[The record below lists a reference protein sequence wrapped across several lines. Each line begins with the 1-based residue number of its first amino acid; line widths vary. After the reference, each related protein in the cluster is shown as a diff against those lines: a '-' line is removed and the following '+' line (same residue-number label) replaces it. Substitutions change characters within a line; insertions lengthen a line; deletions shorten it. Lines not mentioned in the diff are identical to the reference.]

1 VTIQYGII
9 DTWPQEPQLTGIV
22 NLLATVFTNQTP
34 DAIRD
39 DLLTAV
45 EHPALLVQFAKFDGD
60 IIGCKLGY
68 EREPGLF
75 YSWLGC
81 VDVRFRGHGIAAE
94 LMRQQHDW
102 CREQGYR
109 TIRTKTYNQWRSM
122 LLLNIRSGFDIV
134 GTEPGRHG
142 LKIVLEKSL
151 QAPSRD

>member
-1 VTIQYGII
+1 MTIQYE
-9 DTWPQEPQLTGIV
+9 TTNTLPLEPQFTELIG
-22 NLLATVFTNQTP
+22 LLAAVFINQTP

-39 DLLTAV
+39 DLLAAANY
-45 EHPALLVQFAKFDGD
+45 PALLVQLARSTDH

-81 VDVRFRGHGIAAE
+81 VDAKFREQGIAAE

-102 CREQGYR
+102 CRTQGYK
-109 TIRTKTYNQWRSM
+109 TIQTKTYNQWRSM
-122 LLLNIRSGFDIV
+122 LLLNIRSGFTIV
-134 GTEPGRHG
+134 GTEPGRYG

-151 QAPSRD
+151 

>member
-1 VTIQYGII
+1 MTIQYE
-9 DTWPQEPQLTGIV
+9 TATTLPPEPQFTELIG
-22 NLLATVFTNQTP
+22 LLATVFTNQTT

-39 DLLTAV
+39 DLLATANYPV
-45 EHPALLVQFAKFDGD
+45 LLVQLACSANR

-81 VDVRFRGHGIAAE
+81 VDSNFRGHGIAAE

-102 CREQGYR
+102 CRAKGYK
-109 TIRTKTYNQWRSM
+109 TVQTKTYNQWRSM
-122 LLLNIRSGFDIV
+122 LLLNIRAGFAIV
-134 GTEPGRHG
+134 GTEPGRYG

-151 QAPSRD
+151 